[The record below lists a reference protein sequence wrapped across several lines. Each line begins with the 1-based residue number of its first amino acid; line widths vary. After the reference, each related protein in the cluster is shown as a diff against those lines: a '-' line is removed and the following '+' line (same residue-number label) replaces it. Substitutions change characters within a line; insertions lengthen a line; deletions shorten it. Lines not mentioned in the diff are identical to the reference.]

1 MKPPDNRSTTDN
13 HQPPG
18 TTEKILE
25 ALTQEIE
32 SLRQD
37 LSIQLNNDVQWLQG
51 EKTRLMQEIERLR
64 LQHQQLQAN
73 YQESV
78 SEQQLAQQQLWA
90 KQLAQ
95 VLAAQLQQQLGER
108 LNGDRSLS
116 SAPPALDS
124 HNANVQKILVSL
136 DSTLN
141 QTFKTL
147 QQDLSSYQS
156 TLSQQLSRMYSME
169 SQGEAILEALVNR
182 LVAQLQGT
190 QPPPVRDRIAPPRE
204 IAPQPAVPP
213 QEKPIPKVEA
223 KPLPKPKPASQ
234 LQLGLVFAL
243 LASIAFS
250 LQNVIT
256 RIILSPNSLF
266 GVWDVG
272 NLISPGLGNSIFI
285 LWLRMLVVVP
295 LVSLLGTNGY
305 QLNEQPFWKDIQKF
319 FTAKDSKLILTVLGS
334 GFFLFLSQ
342 TLAYIA
348 FGNLATG
355 LVTALILTYPIVT
368 IFLARL
374 FFGDRLTVFRMVASA
389 VVFSGVVLISTSGGV
404 GESSNL
410 FFGLS
415 TALGS
420 GITLAFCVIFTQIAC
435 KKINPVP
442 FTLIQFGVIFIFSSL
457 FSVFFGWFV
466 PSTDPTAIRF
476 DSNLLPSLLLAGII
490 LGLTTLGSYLFQN
503 IGIRMAGAAL
513 YAIIANTGPVITSLI
528 AWLLIQETLKPIQ
541 ILGMLVVTAGVV
553 ALGVKRLRDEAQAAK
568 SAQAR

>member
-1 MKPPDNRSTTDN
+1 MKPLDNRSTTDN
-13 HQPPG
+13 NQPPG

-25 ALTQEIE
+25 ALTQEVE

-37 LSIQLNNDVQWLQG
+37 LSVQLNSDVRWLQG
-51 EKTRLMQEIERLR
+51 EKTRLMQEIDQLR
-64 LQHQQLQAN
+64 LQHQQLQGD
-73 YQESV
+73 YRESI

-108 LNGDRSLS
+108 LSGDRALS
-116 SAPPALDS
+116 TTDSAPPALNS
-124 HNANVQKILVSL
+124 HNENVQKVLVSL

-182 LVAQLQGT
+182 LVAQLQGL
-190 QPPPVRDRIAPPRE
+190 QPPPAREKIAPLRE
-204 IAPQPAVPP
+204 ITPPSEQPA
-213 QEKPIPKVEA
+213 PKVEA
-223 KPLPKPKPASQ
+223 KPLPAPKPKPASQ

-250 LQNVIT
+250 LQNVVT

-266 GVWDVG
+266 GIWDVG

-305 QLNEQPFWKDIQKF
+305 QLNEQPFWKDIQNLF
-319 FTAKDSKLILTVLGS
+319 QSKDSALKLTVLGS

-389 VVFSGVVLISTSGGV
+389 IVFAGVVLISTSGGI
-404 GESSNL
+404 GGSSNL
-410 FFGLS
+410 VLGLS

-442 FTLIQFGVIFIFSSL
+442 FTLVQFGVIFIFSSL
-457 FSVFFGWFV
+457 FSAFFGWFV
-466 PSTDPTAIRF
+466 PNSAPTAIRF
-476 DSNLLPSLLLAGII
+476 DSTLLPSLLLAGII

-528 AWLLIQETLKPIQ
+528 AWLLIQETLEPIQ
-541 ILGMLVVTAGVV
+541 ILGMLVVTVGVV
-553 ALGVKRLRDEAQAAK
+553 ALGVKRLRDEKQAIKMAK
-568 SAQAR
+568 AR